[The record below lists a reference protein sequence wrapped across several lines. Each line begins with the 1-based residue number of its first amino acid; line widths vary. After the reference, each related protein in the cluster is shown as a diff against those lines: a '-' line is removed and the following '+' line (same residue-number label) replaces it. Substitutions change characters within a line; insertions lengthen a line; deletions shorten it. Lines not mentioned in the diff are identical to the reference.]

1 MNIPNRKCCEWCK
14 HGFSVG
20 ILMGSNVR
28 CTKHKET
35 KLASDKCDDFD
46 KISMSDTYPIKVKG
60 NAFANQKNKAKI

>member
-1 MNIPNRKCCEWCK
+1 
-14 HGFSVG
+14 
-20 ILMGSNVR
+20 MGSNVR